1 MKICL
6 VVFLS
11 VLLLACGENRV
22 MLPAEE
28 SFVETAGATASFN
41 FRNGEM
47 REMLLTRAEEVGVD
61 VWMIDERSIGY
72 VYRKNKGSLHSSPRV
87 LCRET
92 STCLCMEAQESSL
105 SRHSIKRSSRSFAA

>member
-1 MKICL
+1 MKIYP

-11 VLLLACGENRV
+11 VLLLACGENTG
-22 MLPAEE
+22 MLPIEE
-28 SFVETAGATASFN
+28 AFVETAGATASFN

-72 VYRKNKGSLHSSPRV
+72 YLADGDKIDDIVTYVYAVFWVNN
-87 LCRET
+87 
-92 STCLCMEAQESSL
+92 
-105 SRHSIKRSSRSFAA
+105 